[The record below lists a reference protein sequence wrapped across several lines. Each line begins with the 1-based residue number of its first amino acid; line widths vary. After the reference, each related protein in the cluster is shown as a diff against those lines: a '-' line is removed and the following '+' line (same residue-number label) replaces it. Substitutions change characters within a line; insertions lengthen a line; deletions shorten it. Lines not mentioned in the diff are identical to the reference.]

1 MFRIRRIHDD
11 VLEANRNA
19 IAQAQAL
26 MRAQFPGIRAET
38 VDELPALLRDPL
50 AHQFRTVLFVA
61 ERQRQNDV
69 RGFAIVAHAPDLEFC
84 YLDFISAA
92 PKETGRGVGGALYE
106 RVREEC
112 RALGAKG
119 LFFECLPDDAE
130 DVSDPAQLDQN
141 RARLRFYERW
151 GARPVA
157 NTAYRSPLEPGGSSK
172 DLPHLVFDDLGS
184 KRPLGRDEARAIV
197 RAILERKYAW
207 LCPPE
212 YVELVV
218 GSIADD
224 PIQLRAPRYR
234 RKPKPPAAGAK
245 PPPEVPAGL
254 RVPLL
259 VAEHHDVHHVRERGY
274 VEAPVRIPAIRRELD
289 RLGIFESLPIRR
301 FGREPIDAVHD
312 PEFVDYLERVCAQ
325 LPAKRSVYPYV
336 FPVRNAG
343 HMPDD
348 LETRAGWY
356 CIDTF
361 TPLHRNV
368 WAAATDA
375 VDCALTGA
383 AMLLEEPVRLAYAL
397 VRPPGHHAERRTF
410 GGFCYLNSAAIAA
423 HHLASQGMPEG
434 GRRKVAILDVDYHH
448 GNGQQEIF
456 WSRGDVLTVSIHGHP
471 RFAYPYFTGFED
483 ERGEGEGAGTNINLP
498 LAEQVDGAAYDEA
511 LGRALDAVR
520 AFAPSHLVV
529 CLGLDP
535 GHGDPTGTW
544 SLRAADFERNGRRIG
559 ALGRPTLVVQEGG
572 YHTRNLGVH
581 ARHFFRGLWEGA
593 HGRSLGRQ
601 ET

>member
-11 VLEANRNA
+11 VLEANRVA
-19 IAQAQAL
+19 IAQAQSL
-26 MRAQFPGIRAET
+26 LRAQFPGLRAEAI
-38 VDELPALLRDPL
+38 DELPAQLRDPL

-69 RGFAIVAHAPDLEFC
+69 RGFAIVAHAPDLQFC

-119 LFFECLPDDAE
+119 LFFECLPDDPE
-130 DVSDPAQLDQN
+130 DVSDPAHLDQN

-151 GARPVA
+151 GARPIA
-157 NTAYRSPLEPGGSSK
+157 NTAYRTPIEPGGSSQ
-172 DLPHLVFDDLGS
+172 DLPHLVLDDLGS
-184 KRPLGRDEARAIV
+184 DRPLRRDEARDIV

-212 YVELVV
+212 YVEHVV
-218 GSIADD
+218 SSFADD
-224 PIQLRAPRYR
+224 PVQLRAPRYR
-234 RKPKPPAAGAK
+234 RKPKASASRSPPVVPAALK
-245 PPPEVPAGL
+245 I
-254 RVPLL
+254 PLL
-259 VAEHHDVHHVRERGY
+259 VAEHHQVHHVRERGY
-274 VEAPVRIPAIRRELD
+274 VEAPVRIPAIRRELE
-289 RLGIFESLPIRR
+289 RLGVFEPTPLRR
-301 FGREPIDAVHD
+301 FGRAPIDAVHD

-325 LPAKRSVYPYV
+325 LPTKRSVYPYV

-343 HMPDD
+343 RMPDD

-383 AMLLEEPVRLAYAL
+383 AMLLEAPARLAYAL
-397 VRPPGHHAERRTF
+397 VRPPGHHAERKSF

-423 HHLASQGMPEG
+423 HHLATHGTSG
-434 GRRKVAILDVDYHH
+434 GEHRKIAMLDVDYHH

-483 ERGEGEGAGTNINLP
+483 ERGEGAGEGANVNLP
-498 LAEQVDGAAYDEA
+498 LPEHVDGAAYDLA
-511 LGRALDAVR
+511 LARALDAVR
-520 AFAPSHLVV
+520 AFRPSHLVV
-529 CLGLDP
+529 CLGLDG

-544 SLRAADFERNGRRIG
+544 SLRAGDFERNGRRIG
-559 ALGRPTLVVQEGG
+559 ELGIPTLVVQEGG
-572 YHTRNLGVH
+572 YHTRNVGVH

-593 HGRSLGRQ
+593 TGRSLAG
-601 ET
+601 E